1 MSGDKLREAEQTVEK
16 ADKAALK
23 IAVKY
28 ERSPDFENSE
38 DLKRAVRVLRV
49 PDEAYKRILQTGQ
62 HPLPM
67 SGPSDIFAA
76 WPGWCTDCHCYV
88 QNLLQKGFDHVAE
101 CCRGHG
107 WRVDIRYRSAG
118 HAQPPSGGL
127 LHQLA
132 FVLRQ

>member
-16 ADKAALK
+16 ADKAALE

-49 PDEAYKRILQTGQ
+49 PDEAYAFVGATGR

-67 SGPSDIFAA
+67 SVPSDITEA
-76 WPGWCTDCHCYV
+76 WDR
-88 QNLLQKGFDHVAE
+88 QKKARDDRFNAQQQPLV
-101 CCRGHG
+101 
-107 WRVDIRYRSAG
+107 
-118 HAQPPSGGL
+118 QPPPDE
-127 LHQLA
+127 
-132 FVLRQ
+132 

>member
-16 ADKAALK
+16 ADNAALE

-67 SGPSDIFAA
+67 SGPSDITEA
-76 WPGWCTDCHCYV
+76 WDRQKKARGDRFNAEQQPLV
-88 QNLLQKGFDHVAE
+88 QL
-101 CCRGHG
+101 
-107 WRVDIRYRSAG
+107 
-118 HAQPPSGGL
+118 PPDE
-127 LHQLA
+127 
-132 FVLRQ
+132 

>member
-16 ADKAALK
+16 ADNAALE

-49 PDEAYKRILQTGQ
+49 PDEAYAFVGATGR

-67 SGPSDIFAA
+67 SVPSDITEA
-76 WPGWCTDCHCYV
+76 WDR
-88 QNLLQKGFDHVAE
+88 QKKARDDRFNAQQQPLV
-101 CCRGHG
+101 
-107 WRVDIRYRSAG
+107 
-118 HAQPPSGGL
+118 QPPPDE
-127 LHQLA
+127 
-132 FVLRQ
+132 